1 MVDANW
7 MRLIEARIEQA
18 EARVEHHS
26 KLINWG
32 IGGGGVIM
40 FLIGLFSHQFAA
52 LVLPIH

>member
-26 KLINWG
+26 KLINWA
-32 IGGGGVIM
+32 IGGGSVAM
-40 FLIGLFSHQFAA
+40 FFVGLFARQFAT
-52 LVLPIH
+52 LISG